1 MYEDNMYTRKNN
13 WEMDKKIDFVAR
25 DLANNSTQRF
35 DELKVAL
42 RSLPNIEV
50 FRSLSSDLIF

>member
-1 MYEDNMYTRKNN
+1 MYADNMYTGKNN

-42 RSLPNIEV
+42 RNLSNIEV
-50 FRSLSSDLIF
+50 FRSLSTDLIF

>member
-50 FRSLSSDLIF
+50 FRSLSTDLIF

>member
-42 RSLPNIEV
+42 RNLSNIEV
-50 FRSLSSDLIF
+50 FRSLSTDLIF

>member
-42 RSLPNIEV
+42 RNLSNIEV
-50 FRSLSSDLIF
+50 FR